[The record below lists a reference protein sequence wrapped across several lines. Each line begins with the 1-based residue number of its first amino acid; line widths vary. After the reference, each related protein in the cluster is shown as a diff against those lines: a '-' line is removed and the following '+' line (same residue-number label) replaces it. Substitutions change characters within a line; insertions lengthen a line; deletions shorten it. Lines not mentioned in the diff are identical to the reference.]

1 MASRARAEGIC
12 DYRLWTTEELI
23 EAYAW
28 EAGRINQEDRKR
40 TQRLIKQELKRRF
53 DGPRKGPFARTLLH
67 SFCPRYLCTLFSGLT
82 CYISGLE

>member
-28 EAGRINQEDRKR
+28 EAGRINQEDRRR

-53 DGPRKGPFARTLLH
+53 DATLRLLDDEQTTQNPKGTY
-67 SFCPRYLCTLFSGLT
+67 RYLLND
-82 CYISGLE
+82 

>member
-1 MASRARAEGIC
+1 MASRARTEGIC

-53 DGPRKGPFARTLLH
+53 DATLRLLDDEQTTQNPKGTY
-67 SFCPRYLCTLFSGLT
+67 RYLLND
-82 CYISGLE
+82 

>member
-28 EAGRINQEDRKR
+28 EAGRIIQEDRKR

-53 DGPRKGPFARTLLH
+53 DATLRLLDDEQTTQNPKGTY
-67 SFCPRYLCTLFSGLT
+67 RYLLND
-82 CYISGLE
+82 

>member
-28 EAGRINQEDRKR
+28 EAGRINQEDRRR

-53 DGPRKGPFARTLLH
+53 DANLRLLDDEQTTQNQKGTY
-67 SFCPRYLCTLFSGLT
+67 RYLLND
-82 CYISGLE
+82 